1 MGGGRKKKR
10 GGGQEHRGQKAPKSK
25 PEATVVE
32 SDPVDELTEE
42 LGDIEV
48 DEGVS
53 PQATLL
59 ETAEEEVRKKGGCG
73 HNGLPRIEL
82 RKTQLYSNLPKSAKH
97 CVVSLIENRGLVKC
111 QSRIV

>member
-32 SDPVDELTEE
+32 SDQVDELTEE

-59 ETAEEEVRKKGGCG
+59 ETAEEEVQKKGGCG
-73 HNGLPRIEL
+73 HNGQP
-82 RKTQLYSNLPKSAKH
+82 YSNILKGAKH
-97 CVVSLIENRGLVKC
+97 CVVSQKTILSLLTTRGYGPK
-111 QSRIV
+111 